1 MPGRILFVTT
11 ALPYANG
18 PFHIGH
24 IMEYIQADIWVR
36 FQRMQGHSVHF
47 VCADDAHGAAIML
60 RAEAD
65 GTTPEELIARVA
77 ESHKRDYQRFHLSFD
92 NWYTTHSP
100 ENVELSQLGTGEARE
115 HSLHCGNVLPENRR
129 DDTFATRSQGND
141 ANPAIF

>member
-1 MPGRILFVTT
+1 
-11 ALPYANG
+11 
-18 PFHIGH
+18 
-24 IMEYIQADIWVR
+24 
-36 FQRMQGHSVHF
+36 QGNSVHF

-100 ENVELSQLGTGEARE
+100 ENVELSQSIYR
-115 HSLHCGNVLPENRR
+115 SLVAAGLIYTKPVEQFFDPVKTMFLPDRY
-129 DDTFATRSQGND
+129 
-141 ANPAIF
+141 IK